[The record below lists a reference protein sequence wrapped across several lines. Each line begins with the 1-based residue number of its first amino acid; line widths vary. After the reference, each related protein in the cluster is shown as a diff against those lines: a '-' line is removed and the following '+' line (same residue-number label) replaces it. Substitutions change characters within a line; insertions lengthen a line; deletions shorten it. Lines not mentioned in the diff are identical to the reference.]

1 MNRKVLQVIIV
12 AVLLVV
18 VGGGIYMFANKDKD
32 VAEPTPNK
40 STTPITTNEK
50 VEQIVKE
57 VDSAKEEISKNN
69 KLTEDEMLKIG
80 KEVETKAIENYYKL
94 KNDNDLKK
102 YVSDIYL
109 DEETQFNNLKDAY
122 QDENAK
128 YSKGEVSFTNESVE
142 PYGTTGFVYRAN
154 IKEVGYIK
162 NSDKTDSATST
173 ITINLDKDSDGQYKI
188 AAISVNN
195 YVEQQN

>member
-1 MNRKVLQVIIV
+1 MNRKALQVIIV

-57 VDSAKEEISKNN
+57 VDSAKEEISKDN
-69 KLTEDEMLKIG
+69 KLTEDEMLLIG
-80 KEVETKAIENYYKL
+80 KKVQTKAIEDYYKI
-94 KNDNDLKK
+94 KNDNDLKE
-102 YVSDIYL
+102 YVNAIYL
-109 DEETQFNNLKDAY
+109 DKETQYNNLQSGYKEET
-122 QDENAK
+122 AK
-128 YSKGEVSFTNESVE
+128 YSKAEISFTNESVE
-142 PYGTTGFVYRAN
+142 PYGTTGFIYRAN
-154 IKEVGYIK
+154 AKEIDYLK
-162 NSDKTDSATST
+162 NSDKTSISTAT

-188 AAISVNN
+188 SAISVSN
-195 YVEQQN
+195 YVQENN